1 MGFNSIW
8 SAFTGFNDKDAVHT
22 NEQNEFFGLE
32 EKPVPDDADHLII
45 EDSADNNKKEKLE

>member
-1 MGFNSIW
+1 LGFNSIW